1 MEYFSAIKKNG
12 VIPIEPRWMDLKF
25 IIWKMIA
32 YTIWTFV
39 IKVMSLLSN
48 TWSRLVITCLPRSKH
63 ILISWL
69 QSPSPVILEPKKYKV
84 SHCFHC
90 FPIYLP
96 WSDGTGC
103 HDLSFLNVEVAASFF
118 TLLFHHHQEA
128 LQLLFA
134 FCHRS
139 GIICMSEVIDIS
151 SINLDSSLC
160 FIQPGISHDVLCI

>member
-1 MEYFSAIKKNG
+1 MDTHTHTHTPYTYIYTYTCMHTMEYFSAIKKNG

-69 QSPSPVILEPKKYKV
+69 QSPSPVILEPKKIKSLTV
-84 SHCFHC
+84 SIVS
-90 FPIYLP
+90 PYI
-96 WSDGTGC
+96 C
-103 HDLSFLNVEVAASFF
+103 HEVIERDAVILIFWMLSFKPAFSLSSSTFIKG
-118 TLLFHHHQEA
+118 LLVPLHFYSQ
-128 LQLLFA
+128 
-134 FCHRS
+134 
-139 GIICMSEVIDIS
+139 
-151 SINLDSSLC
+151 
-160 FIQPGISHDVLCI
+160 